1 MANATSGIV
10 KFSGYKGGG
19 VYKAKGAKN
28 KRKMH
33 KEVRRR
39 REIEEKIRIRNKI
52 EAMHDEMYNS

>member
-28 KRKMH
+28 KRKKH
-33 KEVRRR
+33 KETLRRR
-39 REIEEKIRIRNKI
+39 MIDEKIRTRNKI
-52 EAMHDEMYNS
+52 EAMHEEMYTS